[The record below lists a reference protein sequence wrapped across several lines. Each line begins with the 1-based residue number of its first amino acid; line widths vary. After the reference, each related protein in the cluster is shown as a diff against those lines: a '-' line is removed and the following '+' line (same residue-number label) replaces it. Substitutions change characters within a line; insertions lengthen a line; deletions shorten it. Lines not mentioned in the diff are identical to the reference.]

1 MIVAT
6 VLFLIEACALTW
18 LIVPVAPICWE
29 SKAYRYAAI
38 VHALVC
44 VLFIGNLIYSDEV
57 RGFVDRLAEDTSA
70 VCDVQAAEQTP
81 SKGTA
86 VDAGTNESAV
96 LKAHAALGE
105 PHADDSRI
113 ESQKQDRLIPFVLVA
128 MAFLTSVLGFV
139 CLWLG
144 RFYGIDFIGC
154 SVGCVVVLILLMTQ
168 LFGSAVGAAQLP
180 SNLRND
186 ASQAA
191 DEMPASGRSSYGAAD
206 RALVQE
212 VLRAVESCAARV
224 QKSPDAMP
232 PLAAI
237 DQESDRVSLTAA
249 VSFSLS
255 EGYREELKR
264 DADKIGMRFVLRGV
278 PVPEGM
284 EKRPYFTGSDS
295 EKVRQRTAIH
305 LGVEKVAQAF
315 GGASI
320 DPAFFRA
327 NDITSVPVFVLED
340 DAGTVLKVRGAVTVG
355 YALER
360 FYTTLSTIKERSLPH
375 RLISD
380 ARRKAALQAVVR
392 MGCDLKRGSLNDE
405 HFMGEACEVP

>member
-1 MIVAT
+1 MIAAT
-6 VLFLIEACALTW
+6 FLFILEACALTW

-29 SKAYRYAAI
+29 FKVYRYVAV

-57 RGFVDRLAEDTSA
+57 RGFVDRLVADTSA
-70 VCDVQAAEQTP
+70 VCDVQAAVETS
-81 SKGTA
+81 SKETA
-86 VDAGTNESAV
+86 VDGGLNDASPAE
-96 LKAHAALGE
+96 AHAAVGE

-113 ESQKQDRLIPFVLVA
+113 ESQKQDVLVPFVLGV
-128 MAFLTSVLGFV
+128 MVFLTALLGFV
-139 CLWLG
+139 CLHLS
-144 RFYGIDFIGC
+144 RFLGIDFIGC
-154 SVGCVVVLILLMTQ
+154 AVGCVVVLILLMTQ
-168 LFGSAVGAAQLP
+168 LFGNAVGAAELP
-180 SNLRND
+180 SHLRND

-212 VLRAVESCAARV
+212 VLRAVESSAARV
-224 QKSPDAMP
+224 QESPNAMQP
-232 PLAAI
+232 QGAF
-237 DQESDRVSLTAA
+237 DRESDRVRLTAA

-264 DADKIGMRFVLRGV
+264 DADKIGMHFVLRGL

-284 EKRPYFTGSDS
+284 EKRPYFTASES
-295 EKVRQRTAIH
+295 EKSRQRSAIH
-305 LGVEKVAQAF
+305 QGVEKVAQTF

-340 DAGTVLKVRGAVTVG
+340 DAGTLLKVRGAVTVG

-375 RLISD
+375 RLISEE
-380 ARRKAALQAVVR
+380 RRKAALQTVVR
-392 MGCDLKRGSLNDE
+392 MGCELKRGSLNDE
-405 HFMGEACEVP
+405 HFMGEVCEVR

>member
-1 MIVAT
+1 MIAAT
-6 VLFLIEACALTW
+6 LLFILEACALTW

-29 SKAYRYAAI
+29 FNAYRYAAI

-44 VLFIGNLIYSDEV
+44 VLFLGNLIYSDEV
-57 RGFVDRLAEDTSA
+57 RGFVDRLAADTSA
-70 VCDVQAAEQTP
+70 VCDVQAVEETS

-86 VDAGTNESAV
+86 VDGGLNDASPAA
-96 LKAHAALGE
+96 AHPVVGE
-105 PHADDSRI
+105 QHADESRI
-113 ESQKQDRLIPFVLVA
+113 ESQERDFLTYFILSV
-128 MAFLTSVLGFV
+128 MAFLTAVLISV
-139 CLWLG
+139 CLQLSRIFG
-144 RFYGIDFIGC
+144 TDYIVFAVVCG
-154 SVGCVVVLILLMTQ
+154 VVLILLLTQ
-168 LFGSAVGAAQLP
+168 LFGNAVWAAELP
-180 SNLRND
+180 SHLRND
-186 ASQAA
+186 TSQPA
-191 DEMPASGRSSYGAAD
+191 DEMPASGRSSYAVAD

-212 VLRAVESCAARV
+212 VLRAVEVSAARV

-237 DQESDRVSLTAA
+237 DRASDRVRLTAA

-264 DADKIGMRFVLRGV
+264 DADKIGMHFVLRGL

-284 EKRPYFTGSDS
+284 EKRPYFTASES
-295 EKVRQRTAIH
+295 EKSRQRSAIH
-305 LGVEKVAQAF
+305 QGVEKVAQTF

-355 YALER
+355 YVLER

>member
-29 SKAYRYAAI
+29 FKAYRYAAI
-38 VHALVC
+38 VHALAC

-57 RGFVDRLAEDTSA
+57 SGFVDRLAGQTSA
-70 VCDVQAAEQTP
+70 VCDVPAAEQTP

-86 VDAGTNESAV
+86 VDGGSNESRAAE
-96 LKAHAALGE
+96 AHAAVGE

-113 ESQKQDRLIPFVLVA
+113 ESKKQDRLIPFVLGV
-128 MAFLTSVLGFV
+128 MAFIASVLVFV
-139 CLWLG
+139 CLRLS
-144 RFYGIDFIGC
+144 RLLGIDFLDYALFCGL
-154 SVGCVVVLILLMTQ
+154 VLFTIVC
-168 LFGSAVGAAQLP
+168 LFIADAVWAAELP
-180 SNLRND
+180 SHQRTN
-186 ASQAA
+186 ASQLA
-191 DEMPASGRSSYGAAD
+191 DEMPVSGRSASALAD
-206 RALVQE
+206 RALVE
-212 VLRAVESCAARV
+212 EALRAVESCAARV
-224 QKSPDAMP
+224 QQSPDAMS

-237 DQESDRVSLTAA
+237 EHGSNRVRLIAA

-264 DADKIGMRFVLRGV
+264 DADKIGMRFVLRGL
-278 PVPEGM
+278 PVPQGM
-284 EKRPYFTGSDS
+284 EKRPYFTGSEA
-295 EKVRQRTAIH
+295 EKARQRSAIRQ
-305 LGVEKVAQAF
+305 GVEKVAQAF

-320 DPAFFRA
+320 DPAFFQA

-340 DAGTVLKVRGAVTVG
+340 DTGTLLKVRGAVTVG

-375 RLISD
+375 RLI
-380 ARRKAALQAVVR
+380 ANERRKAALKAVVK

-405 HFMGEACEVP
+405 HFMGEACEVR

>member
-1 MIVAT
+1 MIAAT
-6 VLFLIEACALTW
+6 FLFILEACALTW

-29 SKAYRYAAI
+29 FKVYRYVAV

-57 RGFVDRLAEDTSA
+57 RGFVDRLAADTSA

-86 VDAGTNESAV
+86 VDGVSNESRAAE
-96 LKAHAALGE
+96 AHAAVGE

-154 SVGCVVVLILLMTQ
+154 SVGCVVVLIMLLTQ
-168 LFGSAVGAAQLP
+168 LFGNVVWAAQLQ

-186 ASQAA
+186 ASQLA
-191 DEMPASGRSSYGAAD
+191 DEMPASGRSASDAAG
-206 RALVQE
+206 RALVEQA
-212 VLRAVESCAARV
+212 LRAVESSAARV
-224 QKSPDAMP
+224 QESPNAMQP
-232 PLAAI
+232 QGAF
-237 DQESDRVSLTAA
+237 DRESDRVRLTAA

-264 DADKIGMRFVLRGV
+264 DADKIGMHFVLRGL

-284 EKRPYFTGSDS
+284 EKRPYFTASES
-295 EKVRQRTAIH
+295 EKSRQRSAIH
-305 LGVEKVAQAF
+305 QGVEKVAQTF

-340 DAGTVLKVRGAVTVG
+340 DAGTLLKVRGAVTVG

-375 RLISD
+375 RLISEE
-380 ARRKAALQAVVR
+380 RRKAALQTVVR
-392 MGCDLKRGSLNDE
+392 MGCELKRGSLNDE
-405 HFMGEACEVP
+405 HFMGEVCEVR

>member
-1 MIVAT
+1 MIAAT
-6 VLFLIEACALTW
+6 FLFILEACALTW

-29 SKAYRYAAI
+29 FKAYRYAAI

-57 RGFVDRLAEDTSA
+57 RGFVDRLAADTSA
-70 VCDVQAAEQTP
+70 ECDVQAAEHTP

-86 VDAGTNESAV
+86 VDAGTNESAA
-96 LKAHAALGE
+96 LKGHAAVGD
-105 PHADDSRI
+105 PHADESRI
-113 ESQKQDRLIPFVLVA
+113 ESQKQDVLLPFVLGV
-128 MAFLTSVLGFV
+128 MVFLTALLGFV
-139 CLWLG
+139 CLHLS
-144 RFYGIDFIGC
+144 RFLGIDFIGC
-154 SVGCVVVLILLMTQ
+154 AVGCVVVLILLMTQ
-168 LFGSAVGAAQLP
+168 LFGNAVGAAELP
-180 SNLRND
+180 SHLRND

-237 DQESDRVSLTAA
+237 DQVSDRVRLTAA

-380 ARRKAALQAVVR
+380 ARRKAALKAVVR

>member
-1 MIVAT
+1 MIAAT
-6 VLFLIEACALTW
+6 FLFILEACALTW

-29 SKAYRYAAI
+29 FKVYRYVAV
-38 VHALVC
+38 VHALAC

-57 RGFVDRLAEDTSA
+57 SGFVNRLAGDTSA
-70 VCDVQAAEQTP
+70 VCDVQAAVETS
-81 SKGTA
+81 SKETA
-86 VDAGTNESAV
+86 VDGGLNDASPAA
-96 LKAHAALGE
+96 AHPVVGE
-105 PHADDSRI
+105 QHADESRI
-113 ESQKQDRLIPFVLVA
+113 ESQERDFLTYFILSV
-128 MAFLTSVLGFV
+128 MAFLTSVLVFV
-139 CLWLG
+139 CLRLS
-144 RFYGIDFIGC
+144 RFLGIDFIGC
-154 SVGCVVVLILLMTQ
+154 AVGCVVVLIMLLTQ
-168 LFGSAVGAAQLP
+168 LFGNVVWAAQLP

-186 ASQAA
+186 ASQLA
-191 DEMPASGRSSYGAAD
+191 DEMPASGRSSHGAAD

-237 DQESDRVSLTAA
+237 DQESDRVRLTAA

-264 DADKIGMRFVLRGV
+264 DADKIGMRFMLRGL
-278 PVPEGM
+278 PVPKGM

-295 EKVRQRTAIH
+295 ERTRQRKAIH
-305 LGVEKVAQAF
+305 QGVEKVAQAF